1 VASTS
6 TGGTGS
12 LLGSVEMPYDS
23 RNEWRVAKKQLR
35 KMRQKSLPS
44 GPPSVE
50 LQAPIPGVLSWMMIA
65 IARCHK
71 EPRAIVCSIGS
82 TIGVQGAID
91 LAFVESI
98 QVIRAVFDAILCVI
112 QVKRASTL
120 PSAGPS
126 KSSEPSSVPS
136 VPEEEEDERS
146 GPLWRVLV
154 LVALVVCWEVSKIPY
169 DSRNEWRVAKK
180 HLRKMRQKSLP
191 SGPPSVELQA
201 PIPGVL
207 SWMMIAIAR
216 CRKEPRAIVCS
227 IGRTIRVQGAVDL
240 AFVESIQVNRGV
252 VDAIL
257 CAI

>member
-65 IARCHK
+65 IAWCHK
-71 EPRAIVCSIGS
+71 EARAIVCSIGS
-82 TIGVQGAID
+82 TIRVQGAID
-91 LAFVESI
+91 LAFVEAI
-98 QVIRAVFDAILCVI
+98 QVNRGVVDAILCVI

-120 PSAGPS
+120 PSAWPS

-154 LVALVVCWEVSKIPY
+154 LVALVVCWEVSKCHTTVGTNGGWRRSNY
-169 DSRNEWRVAKK
+169 ERCDRSRC
-180 HLRKMRQKSLP
+180 LP
-191 SGPPSVELQA
+191 VPP
-201 PIPGVL
+201 VL
-207 SWMMIAIAR
+207 NCKR
-216 CRKEPRAIVCS
+216 PFRAS
-227 IGRTIRVQGAVDL
+227 
-240 AFVESIQVNRGV
+240 
-252 VDAIL
+252 
-257 CAI
+257 